1 MSKSR
6 GNTIPLSATE
16 DETARLIKGA
26 RTDRQRHISYEPA
39 GRPEVANLVL
49 LAAMCQGRP
58 PAAVAAEIGGG
69 GAARLKA
76 VVTEAVNEHL
86 RPIRARRRELA
97 ADRPYLQAVL
107 RRGNDRAAV
116 LAGDTLNSVRE
127 LMRMTY

>member
-1 MSKSR
+1 M
-6 GNTIPLSATE
+6 
-16 DETARLIKGA
+16 
-26 RTDRQRHISYEPA
+26 
-39 GRPEVANLVL
+39 
-49 LAAMCQGRP
+49 
-58 PAAVAAEIGGG
+58 AAEIGSG

-107 RRGNDRAAV
+107 RRGNERAAA